1 MTLLESARRLGTS
14 VWVEQRLFEVLGGWV
29 RAAHDP
35 ALAVALGT
43 VARHHAAHALDLSA
57 LLPAT
62 RDHDPAALV
71 SPPAGEGDLWAS
83 VAGAPTPEAGLSIVV
98 GPALSGH
105 LGALGSWLG
114 DASPVR
120 DGPGIRVVTAVLAAD
135 RNDRERLAAFA
146 A

>member
-14 VWVEQRLFEVLGGWV
+14 AWVEQRLFEVLGGWV

-35 ALAVALGT
+35 ALALALAT
-43 VARHHAAHALDLSA
+43 IARHHAAHALDLSA

-71 SPPAGEGDLWAS
+71 SPPAGEDDLWDS
-83 VAGAPTPEAGLSIVV
+83 VAEAPTPEAGLPIVV
-98 GPALSGH
+98 GPVLSGH
-105 LGALGSWLG
+105 LDSLESWLG

-120 DGPGIRVVTAVLAAD
+120 DGPGIRVVTAVLATD
-135 RNDRERLAAFA
+135 RDDRERLAAFA